1 MTLNEIR
8 EQAITPALALLPAR
22 MSSPEA
28 EVMLLAIG
36 LQESRFQHRRQLVGS
51 PPRPTGPAKSF
62 WQAELGGGMV
72 TGLLRYHD
80 DSVRD
85 LAVGLCAVRGVDPSP
100 RAVWDVIE
108 RDDVLAAG
116 LARLLLWTD
125 RPPLPALQD
134 VEGGWQLYLRTWRPG
149 KPHRSSWDALYAQA
163 LEEVC
168 GWAR

>member
-8 EQAITPALALLPAR
+8 ERAITPALALLPAR

-62 WQAELGGGMV
+62 WQAEQGGGMV

-80 DSVRD
+80 DRVRD
-85 LAVGLCAVRGVDPSP
+85 VVVGLCAVRGVAPAARD
-100 RAVWDVIE
+100 VWDAIE
-108 RDDVLAAG
+108 HDDVLAAG
-116 LARLLLWTD
+116 LARLLLFAD
-125 RPPLPALQD
+125 PGRLPKLGD
-134 VEGGWQLYLRTWRPG
+134 VDGAWQLYLRTWRPG
-149 KPHRSSWDALYAQA
+149 RPKPETWPALYAQA
-163 LEEVC
+163 MEVVQ
-168 GWAR
+168 